1 MMTPQKAAG
10 QHASAKAKVMIAQKV
25 LQGAMAEMDLNTP
38 EGKGVLEILA
48 KMAKVF
54 GKSEED
60 AQQIMPAEL
69 MQALQPAAGPGA
81 PPGGPGGA
89 GAKPQPAPMPMQ

>member
-10 QHASAKAKVMIAQKV
+10 AHASAKAKVMVAQKV
-25 LQGAMAEMDLNTP
+25 LQAAMAEMDLNTP
-38 EGKGVLEILA
+38 EGKGVLELLA
-48 KMAKVF
+48 KISKVF

-60 AQQIMPAEL
+60 SQQIMPAEL

-81 PPGGPGGA
+81 APQAGAPPGG
-89 GAKPQPAPMPMQ
+89 AKPPAMPMQ